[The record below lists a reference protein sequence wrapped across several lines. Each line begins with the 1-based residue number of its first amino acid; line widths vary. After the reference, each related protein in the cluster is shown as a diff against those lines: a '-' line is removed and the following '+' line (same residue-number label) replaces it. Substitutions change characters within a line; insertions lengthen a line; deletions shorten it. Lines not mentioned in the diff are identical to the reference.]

1 MSSLPGVEMA
11 VKRMIVTVDDRE
23 RKTLQMDVTVIM
35 KAECPYIVKFYGA
48 LFREGEVSQPS
59 RIQDS
64 LILSLT
70 GFRIHP

>member
-1 MSSLPGVEMA
+1 MA

-48 LFREGEVSQPS
+48 LFREGEVSQPLRFAKCKPCLDRS
-59 RIQDS
+59 VINS
-64 LILSLT
+64 VSSS
-70 GFRIHP
+70 

>member
-1 MSSLPGVEMA
+1 MILTITCHVTSGPRPGVEMA

-48 LFREGEVSQPS
+48 LFREGEV
-59 RIQDS
+59 
-64 LILSLT
+64 
-70 GFRIHP
+70 G

>member
-1 MSSLPGVEMA
+1 MSGVEMA

-48 LFREGEVSQPS
+48 LFREGEVS
-59 RIQDS
+59 
-64 LILSLT
+64 LHGT
-70 GFRIHP
+70 VM